1 MTLLPLCLIVALSGC
16 SKNDGVI
23 GGSGMLETT
32 EALVSSESSGR
43 VLELR
48 FDEGTIVRKGDTLA
62 LIDPSRLELEK
73 KSAEAGRQITEEQ
86 LTAAKVQ
93 LSKAR
98 EAEQFAQKE
107 RDRIVGL
114 VKTGTATQQTLD
126 RLDQEYT
133 QAKLALQAAKANNA
147 TLAAQ
152 LEKISADID
161 RIDRAIS
168 DCYPTSPLN
177 GTVTTK
183 HLDLGE
189 LAAPGKPIAKISQL
203 DSLWVKVYLPAAD
216 FAEIKLG
223 DDATI
228 DIETGDSSL
237 TGKVIWTA
245 EEAEFTPKNVQTE
258 KSRADLVYGV
268 KVIVANQDGRLKIGM
283 PVYVTFDRP

>member
-1 MTLLPLCLIVALSGC
+1 MIIAFIGC
-16 SKNDGVI
+16 SKKDSVI
-23 GGSGMLETT
+23 GGSGMLEAT
-32 EALVSSESSGR
+32 EALVSAESGGR

-48 FDEGTIVRKGDTLA
+48 FDEGTKVKKGDTLA
-62 LIDPSRLELEK
+62 VIDPSRLDLEK
-73 KSAEAGRQITEEQ
+73 KSAEAGRQVTEEQ
-86 LTAAKVQ
+86 LAAAKVQ
-93 LSKAR
+93 LNKAR

-107 RDRIVGL
+107 RDRIAGL

-126 RLDQEYT
+126 RLEQEYT

-152 LEKISADID
+152 LDKISADID
-161 RIDRAIS
+161 RIDRAIE
-168 DCYPTSPLN
+168 DCYPTAPLN

-189 LAAPGKPIAKISQL
+189 LAAPGRPIAKISQL
-203 DSLWVKVYLPAAD
+203 DSLTVKIYLPAAD
-216 FAEIKLG
+216 FAQIRLG
-223 DDATI
+223 DIATL
-228 DIETGDSSL
+228 DTESSDSTL
-237 TGKVIWTA
+237 VGQVTWTA